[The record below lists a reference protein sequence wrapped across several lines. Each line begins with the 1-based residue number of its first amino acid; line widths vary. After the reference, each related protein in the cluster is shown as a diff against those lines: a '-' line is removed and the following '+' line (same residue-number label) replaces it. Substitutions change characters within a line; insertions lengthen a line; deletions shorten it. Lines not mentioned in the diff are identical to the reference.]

1 MGLNGTNGAHGAN
14 GTNGTNGAYE
24 THETYGAYETHETHE
39 THEAHETHKTNNPN
53 PMLLLST
60 AYLPPVQWFWHA
72 AHAGTALVEL
82 WESYH
87 KQTYRNRCLIDSPQ
101 GAVGLTI
108 PVEKP
113 ANGSRLIKDMRIS
126 DHGDWRNKHWHAL
139 ESSYFNTPYFE
150 YYQDDFRPIYE
161 RRYEF
166 LIDFNEAL
174 ISKCIELTGISCD
187 LRYTDKYIPAGDITP
202 DRKKTNDLST
212 QGLSPD
218 RAGISDYRSLISPKI
233 NVEDDKDFTPLPYYQ
248 VFSERR
254 NGRFLPNLS
263 IADLLFNMGQE
274 SLFILSPR

>member
-1 MGLNGTNGAHGAN
+1 MNKRKSELLNHLDLSVTTGTTGLGVDVASPLGDRFRLRAGFSFMPHFSRVLHFGVQV
-14 GTNGTNGAYE
+14 GQ
-24 THETYGAYETHETHE
+24 
-39 THEAHETHKTNNPN
+39 KTAEQTEEEFNEQSQSKFDRLSG
-53 PMLLLST
+53 MLE
-60 AYLPPVQWFWHA
+60 
-72 AHAGTALVEL
+72 EL
-82 WESYH
+82 TGY
-87 KQTYRNRCLIDSPQ
+87 KVDNQI
-101 GAVGLTI
+101 
-108 PVEKP
+108 
-113 ANGSRLIKDMRIS
+113 DMRTTPTYYNFNVLVDYFPIP
-126 DHGDWRNKHWHAL
+126 RNKHWHAL

-263 IADLLFNMGQE
+263 IADLLFNMGPE

>member
-1 MGLNGTNGAHGAN
+1 MRKLEDSHWANGLNGAN
-14 GTNGTNGAYE
+14 GLNEPNGSHEPNGTNGAYE
-24 THETYGAYETHETHE
+24 THEAYK
-39 THEAHETHKTNNPN
+39 THEAYPI
-53 PMLLLST
+53 LLLST

-72 AHAGTALVEL
+72 AHAGTAQVEL

-87 KQTYRNRCLIDSPQ
+87 KQTYRNRCVIDSPQ
-101 GAVGLTI
+101 GAVALTI

-113 ANGSRLIKDMRIS
+113 ENGSRLIKDMRIS

-166 LIDFNEAL
+166 LIDFNEAM
-174 ISKCIELTGISCD
+174 ISKCIELTGISCK
-187 LRYTDKYIPAGDITP
+187 LGYTEKYIPAEDITP

-212 QGLSPD
+212 QGLIPD
-218 RAGISDYRSLISPKI
+218 QTAIFDYRSLISPKI
-233 NVEDDKDFTPLPYYQ
+233 NVEADKDFTPLPYYQ

-263 IADLLFNMGQE
+263 IADLLFNMGPE